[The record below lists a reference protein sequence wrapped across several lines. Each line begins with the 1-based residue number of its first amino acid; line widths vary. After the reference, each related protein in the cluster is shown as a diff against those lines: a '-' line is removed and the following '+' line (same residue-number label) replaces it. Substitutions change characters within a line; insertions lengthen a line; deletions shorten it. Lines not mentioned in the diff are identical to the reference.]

1 MDIVL
6 FDRELDL
13 MEVLWE
19 RGPATVADVRAS
31 LADDL
36 AHNTVLTL
44 LRRMEQKGYVRRE
57 DDGRGHRYFPLIER
71 GQARGGALR
80 RLLDRAFG
88 GSPELLLTQLLDE
101 KKLNEPQI
109 RRLREILNAKHPRG
123 DQP

>member
-19 RGPATVADVRAS
+19 RGSATVAEVREGVDAEI
-31 LADDL
+31 

-71 GQARGGALR
+71 GEARGGALR

-88 GSPELLLTQLLDE
+88 GSPELLLTQLVDE
-101 KKLNEPQI
+101 KKLSQRQI
-109 RRLREILNAKHPRG
+109 RRLREILDDKLPKG
-123 DQP
+123 GKP

>member
-13 MEVLWE
+13 MEVLWD
-19 RGPATVADVRAS
+19 RGSATVAEVRA
-31 LADDL
+31 AVDADL

-44 LRRMEQKGYVRRE
+44 LGRMEQKGYVRRE

-71 GQARGGALR
+71 KQARGGALR

-88 GSPELLLTQLLDE
+88 GSAELLLTQLMDE
-101 KKLNEPQI
+101 KKLDRSEIQAL
-109 RRLREILNAKHPRG
+109 RRILDDKLPKG
-123 DQP
+123 GKP